1 MKKLILLSLLII
13 TTANIFAQDKK
24 SLEQRAI
31 LNYSYTASEQY
42 EKLLDLTYPKL
53 FTIIPREKMVEL
65 LKRMTK
71 GDGFTISIAPVAPN
85 FAFSEIKKI
94 DDAYY
99 SVLTYDLTMKMRF
112 TEPVGDQELASLLP
126 SFKTAMKTDNIT
138 FDKKDNSFT
147 IIKKSQSVAVYDK
160 LGNNQWMFVNNTD
173 GPVKEK
179 IFSEKVIKGLGI

>member
-1 MKKLILLSLLII
+1 MKKLILFSLLLIASLN
-13 TTANIFAQDKK
+13 TFAQDKK
-24 SLEQRAI
+24 SLEQRAV

-53 FTIIPREKMVEL
+53 FSVIPKDKMVEV

-85 FAFSEIKKI
+85 FAFSEIRKI
-94 DDAYY
+94 DEAYY

-112 TEPVGDQELASLLP
+112 TEPVGEQELAQLLP
-126 SFKTAMKTDNIT
+126 SFKTAMKTEDII

-160 LGNNQWMFVNNTD
+160 LSNNQWTFVNNTD
-173 GPVKEK
+173 GPIKGLV
-179 IFSEKVIKGLGI
+179 FSEKIIKELGI